1 MVRASIRVYCEYRP
15 ALSRHPSVF
24 TWTSPINLHLS
35 TTKETRHNMET
46 IFQKSQAAVQPF
58 VTEVTTTK
66 SPSPRYLKEL
76 IVRATSAPT
85 AYSFTPL
92 LETPAIQTLK
102 TADAEHRAYYT
113 VLQLFSYGTYHE
125 YISTPGLPQLTPIQA
140 EKLRLLSLLS
150 LASPFLPLDFS
161 TQATPEPF
169 SYTNLQQTLHLDT
182 PAQLEQL
189 VTTAIY
195 NHLLTSSLS
204 PTSTP
209 PVVHIKSVAPV
220 RDPRPGSV
228 PATLAILTT
237 WSNRCQRTIS
247 EIEAQITEIRT
258 SAAHRT
264 RQNAAQQHLVDQ
276 AVNELESEVAQG
288 ARARNRQGNKRDL
301 DERMEGEYEEE
312 GVSSDEVR
320 ATDQKSQE
328 DNRASSS
335 KHPLGTGPAAG
346 RGSKRNRGRGGL
358 SV

>member
-1 MVRASIRVYCEYRP
+1 
-15 ALSRHPSVF
+15 
-24 TWTSPINLHLS
+24 
-35 TTKETRHNMET
+35 MET
-46 IFQKSQAAVQPF
+46 ISQKSQAAIQPF
-58 VTEVTTTK
+58 VTEATTTK

-76 IVRATSAPT
+76 VLRATSAPT
-85 AYSFTPL
+85 TYSFTPL

-102 TADAEHRAYYT
+102 TADNEHRSYYT
-113 VLQLFSYGTYHE
+113 LLQLFAYGTYHE
-125 YISTPGLPQLTPIQA
+125 YTSIPNLPQLNAVQA

-150 LASPFLPLDFS
+150 LASPFVPLNFS
-161 TQATPEPF
+161 TQTTKEPF
-169 SYTNLQQTLHLDT
+169 SYTSLQQILHLDT

-189 VTTAIY
+189 ITTAVY

-204 PTSTP
+204 PTSSP
-209 PVVHIKSVAPV
+209 AVIRIKSVAPV
-220 RDPRPGSV
+220 RDPRPASL
-228 PATLAILTT
+228 PATLTILHT
-237 WSNRCQRTIS
+237 WSRRCQTTITDL
-247 EIEAQITEIRT
+247 EAQITAIQTRAAART
-258 SAAHRT
+258 KQDTS
-264 RQNAAQQHLVDQ
+264 RQDLVDQ
-276 AVNELESEVAQG
+276 AVNEVDNEVVQG